1 MTDNY
6 FQVIHPE
13 AKKNTCIFQAIANAL
28 PLTYVESVQL
38 LTRAA
43 CGQTTKRARQC
54 FNNIDKALTG
64 LGLKFTKYVGQNFSD
79 FARTHAGRRYILLG
93 CDHAAA
99 AIAGQLVDSWDSSR
113 KHMRGFWEITND
125 QYKAIEKEYGKG
137 EEETMKTT
145 TTTQPTTVETTA
157 AIVPEVLPPEQPTAT
172 AIPAPLQDQPNNLPG
187 ALLDL
192 DERTLQLLKR
202 QANLAAALPGVK
214 SLQLVGRWLWL
225 EFTGKPTAEIREQLK
240 ANQWT
245 WAPKKG
251 KWTYHNPEEPRPG
264 KHRFMTFEEI
274 QEKHG
279 HAAII

>member
-1 MTDNY
+1 MTANY

-28 PLTYVESVQL
+28 PLTYVDSVQL

-54 FNNIDKALTG
+54 FSNIDKALTG

-99 AIAGQLVDSWDSSR
+99 AVAGQLVDSWDSSR
-113 KHMRGFWEITND
+113 KHMRGFWEITDD
-125 QYKAIEKEYGKG
+125 QYKAIENQYGK
-137 EEETMKTT
+137 EEENTMKQTT
-145 TTTQPTTVETTA
+145 TNQPTTVEATA
-157 AIVPEVLPPEQPTAT
+157 AIVPEVLPPETTT

-202 QANLAAALPGVK
+202 QANIAAALPGVK

-225 EFTGKPTAEIREQLK
+225 EFTGKPTAEIRQQLK
-240 ANQWT
+240 DNRWS

-274 QEKHG
+274 QDKHG
-279 HAAII
+279 AAAII